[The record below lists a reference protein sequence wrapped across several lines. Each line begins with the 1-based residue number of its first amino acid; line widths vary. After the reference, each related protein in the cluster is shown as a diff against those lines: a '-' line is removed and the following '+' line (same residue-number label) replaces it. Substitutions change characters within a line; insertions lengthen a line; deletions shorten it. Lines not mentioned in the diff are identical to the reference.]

1 METRHLHYFL
11 ALCEELHFTRAAEQ
25 LGISQPT
32 LSQQIR
38 VLEGELNMPL
48 FDRIGK
54 KIALTEAGV
63 LLKAYASRMIQD
75 EQNAKNAINEL
86 RSDSRGTIRLGLLP
100 SDLDYRLTPLLVQF
114 HQEFPNIRLQVYATT
129 LIRQEVLDNK
139 LDIGISL
146 KGPRDPMLVEEDL
159 GIELYQLVI
168 RKDHPYADREHIE
181 LSELPNLPLVMYPR
195 GLLGREL
202 VEDCFREAGLK
213 ITPLMETGSATSVL
227 QLVKAGIGGT
237 IQPASLLNHLEDR
250 SFCSIPIINHPPQR
264 ELRLIYRTDRFISHA
279 TGIFI
284 DRLRDFLISDLTGV
298 KTEPGLRNKN

>member
-1 METRHLHYFL
+1 METRQLHYFL
-11 ALCEELHFTRAAEQ
+11 ALCEELHFTKAAEQ

-54 KIALTEAGV
+54 KIALTEAGA

-114 HQEFPNIRLQVYATT
+114 HEEFPNIRLQVFATT
-129 LIRQEVLDNK
+129 QIRQEVLDNK

-146 KGPRDPMLVEEDL
+146 KGPRDPVLVEEDL
-159 GIELYQLVI
+159 GIELYRFVI
-168 RKDHPYADREHIE
+168 RKDHPLAARENIE
-181 LSELPNLPLVMYPR
+181 FSELQHIPLVMYPR
-195 GLLGREL
+195 NFLGREL
-202 VEDCFREAGLK
+202 VEDFCREAGFELS
-213 ITPLMETGSATSVL
+213 PLMETGSATSLL

-237 IQPASLLNHLEDR
+237 VQPACMLNHLEDNN
-250 SFCSIPIINHPPQR
+250 FCSIPIVNDPPYR
-264 ELRLIYRTDRFISHA
+264 ELRLIYRADRFISHA

-284 DRLRDFLISDLTGV
+284 NRLKDFLISDLNAAEMGSNS
-298 KTEPGLRNKN
+298 L

>member
-11 ALCEELHFTRAAEQ
+11 ALCEELHFTKAAER

-54 KIALTEAGV
+54 KIALTQAGA
-63 LLKAYASRMIQD
+63 LLKDYATRMIQD

-114 HQEFPNIRLQVYATT
+114 HEEFPNIKLQVYATT
-129 LIRQEVLDNK
+129 QIRQEVLDNK

-146 KGPRDPMLVEEDL
+146 KGPPDLALVEEDL
-159 GIELYQLVI
+159 GREEYQFII
-168 RKDHPYADREHIE
+168 RRDHPYAARSSIA
-181 LSELPNLPLVMYPR
+181 LSELQHIPLIVYPR
-195 GLLGREL
+195 GFLGREL
-202 VEDCFREAGLK
+202 VEEFCRAAGFELNP
-213 ITPLMETGSATSVL
+213 IMETGSATSLL

-237 IQPASLLNHLEDR
+237 VQPASMMNHLEEPEIASLEILDD
-250 SFCSIPIINHPPQR
+250 PPFR
-264 ELRLIYRTDRFISHA
+264 ELKLIYRKDRFMSHA
-279 TGIFI
+279 TNIFI
-284 DRLRDFLISDLTGV
+284 QRLRAFFICNLNKEHCEGADLS
-298 KTEPGLRNKN
+298 